1 MSFIAQLRDYGL
13 GTAPASGHLYLLAQ
27 ASAHP
32 GLIGHLEFQGA
43 SHLCLWH
50 LEPGSGLERHAPWL
64 FQLTPDSA
72 LDTWLGSLHD
82 GLGCTVIETDAA
94 IAALARH
101 LRRFSKVQQGKTRY
115 FLRLGDPRSLSVYV
129 ASLARQPSALAQL
142 FDHGRLR
149 TLYFHDPKNDLAMA
163 AQPLFEQA
171 AGTCEQ
177 MSCLA
182 WRFPRPKGT
191 P

>member
-1 MSFIAQLRDYGL
+1 MSFIAQLRECGL
-13 GTAPASGHLYLLAQ
+13 GTEPASGHLYLLAE

-50 LEPGSGLERHAPWL
+50 LEPGSGLEKHAPWL

-72 LDTWLGSLHD
+72 LDTWLGSAHG

-94 IAALARH
+94 IAALGRH
-101 LRRFSKVQQGKTRY
+101 LRRFSKIQQGKKRY
-115 FLRLGDPRSLSVYV
+115 FLRLGDPGSLSFYV

-149 TLYFHDPKNDLAMA
+149 TLYFHDPKTELAMA

-171 AGTCEQ
+171 ADTCEQ
-177 MSCLA
+177 MGCLA
-182 WRFPRPKGT
+182 WRFPRAKDT